1 MESIEKINEIL
12 AEGNSIAQVEKIL
25 GYGKDTLRKKLNRK
39 GYKFNK
45 VSKQYESVE
54 LQEQEVKQVPK
65 KDMVQVV
72 TPSYTPNVYQH
83 QTQFSDKQIEILHR
97 IIKEY
102 ELKEKI
108 SLVVED
114 KGELGNRNVRVYV
127 EHFNKFSN
135 WCKSQGITQADGLYE
150 AINLLMK
157 QYQ

>member
-45 VSKQYESVE
+45 VSKQYEIVE

-72 TPSYTPNVYQH
+72 TPSYTPKVYTYE
-83 QTQFSDKQIEILHR
+83 TQFSEKQIDILHK

-102 ELKEKI
+102 ELKERVSI
-108 SLVVED
+108 VAED

-135 WCKSQGITQADGLYE
+135 WCKSMNMTQADGLYE
-150 AINLLMK
+150 AINMLMK